1 MGIEILANGLTFGF
15 VLVLLGVG
23 FTIVVGTTHIL
34 NFPQGEVYMAGA
46 FVGAGITASTKNIV
60 AGLVAGIVAAA
71 VLNLV
76 VYFAVFYRIRHLAAI
91 RTLLAGIGASF
102 ALRALWGNVFGVETK
117 AFPEV
122 SIFTGTFKVLG
133 ATLPG
138 RLVPLVLLTL
148 GLLLGTYL
156 LLYRTAFGL
165 QVRALSDNGEGAKS
179 IGLPIVKI
187 QAGVFALAGALS
199 GAAGVLTAWYFGVY
213 QFTMG
218 VQGITLAFVVA
229 IVGGLAS
236 IPGALAGGLA
246 VGIARSLGASWST
259 AFIDVYP
266 FVFLVVFLLCR
277 PYGMFGKKLEVR

>member
-1 MGIEILANGLTFGF
+1 MAVEILANGLTFGF
-15 VLVLLGVG
+15 VLVLLGVA

-34 NFPQGEVYMAGA
+34 NFPQGEVYMVGA
-46 FVGAGITASTKNIV
+46 FVGAGTVAATSNILV
-60 AGLVAGIVAAA
+60 GLIAGVVAAA
-71 VLNLV
+71 ALNLL
-76 VYFAVFYRIRHLAAI
+76 VYFAIFYRIRHLPAI

-122 SIFTGTFKVLG
+122 SVFRGSFEILG
-133 ATLPG
+133 ASLPG
-138 RLVPLVLLTL
+138 RLVPLVLLTF
-148 GLLLGTYL
+148 GLLLGAYL
-156 LLYRTAFGL
+156 LLYRTSFGL
-165 QVRALSDNGEGAKS
+165 QVRALSDNGDGAKG

-187 QAGVFALAGALS
+187 QAGVFLLAGALS

-229 IVGGLAS
+229 IVGGLGS
-236 IPGALAGGLA
+236 IPGALAAGLA
-246 VGIARSLGASWST
+246 VGVARSLGASWST

-266 FVFLVVFLLCR
+266 FVFLVAFLLFR
-277 PYGMFGKKLEVR
+277 PYGLFGKKLEVR